1 MSSNQSANEKAWQ
14 DVIAEAQQ
22 GDKSARDSIVQ
33 ENMGLVYMVAKR
45 FADRGT
51 DREELVQLG
60 AIGLIKAVDKFDP
73 AMGFSFSTYAVPMI
87 MGEIRRFLRDDNMI
101 HVSRRLKE
109 NARKIAIVRENI
121 KKTKYREPTMAELE
135 AQTGLSREELVAAM
149 ESAYTVE
156 SISQPVHGAKED
168 AHTLTI
174 EDQLEDRESFESPV
188 LNRIALTQAMD
199 ELEEWEAQ
207 LIRMRYMEEQTQTQV
222 ADELGMN
229 QVAVSRLEKKILI
242 KMRRKLA

>member
-149 ESAYTVE
+149 ESV
-156 SISQPVHGAKED
+156 SQPVHGAKED

-174 EDQLEDRESFESPV
+174 EDQLEDKESFESPV